1 MTLSK
6 TLAIAA
12 LALLG
17 AQARAADAPKA
28 PDKLVIL
35 FDAGSARIRPA
46 DIATL
51 DHASRLYEAGKP
63 IVMVV
68 SGSTDAVGSP
78 EANLTLS
85 QRRAMAVLH
94 GLVARGIPEER
105 FQVVSKGET
114 DLPVATPKGVPEP
127 ENRRVEISWR

>member
-1 MTLSK
+1 MLIFGA
-6 TLAIAA
+6 LAA
-12 LALLG
+12 LA
-17 AQARAADAPKA
+17 ATTPSHAADTPDAAKA

-35 FDAGSARIRPA
+35 FDAGSAKVREA

-51 DHASRLYEAGKP
+51 DHASRLYQAGKP

-68 SGSTDAVGSP
+68 SGSSDSVGDP
-78 EANLTLS
+78 DRNLNLS

-105 FQVVSKGET
+105 FQVVSKGAT
-114 DLPVATPKGVPEP
+114 DLPVATPVGTAEP
-127 ENRRVEISWR
+127 QNRRVEISWR

>member
-1 MTLSK
+1 MQKLK
-6 TLAIAA
+6 ICLAIVSVA
-12 LALLG
+12 LFG
-17 AQARAADAPKA
+17 APAYAADAPKA

-35 FDAGSARIRPA
+35 FDAGSAKIRPA

-68 SGSTDAVGSP
+68 SSP

-114 DLPVATPKGVPEP
+114 DLPVATPKGVAEP